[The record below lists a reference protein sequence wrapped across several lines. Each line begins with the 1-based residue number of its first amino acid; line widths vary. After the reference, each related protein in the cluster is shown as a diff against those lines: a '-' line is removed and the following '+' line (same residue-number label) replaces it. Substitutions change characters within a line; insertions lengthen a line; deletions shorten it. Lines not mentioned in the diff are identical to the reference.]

1 MDELDVIR
9 DVLAGPPPPPQATFQ
24 ARNRLTAAME
34 SPAPGPRRK
43 RALGWS
49 LGGGAAVAGALAAVL
64 VVPMGSGGGLSASPP
79 AGGAGQAPVALSAH
93 DILLAAAS
101 RAERAPATTGRF
113 WHVRTVG
120 VGGPYRVGT
129 APNQYDL
136 VGRELTET
144 WMARNPADRN
154 WQGYRQLGFHPRS
167 AADERAW
174 RAAGSPDH
182 WDIAT
187 DSISGTRRLTAA
199 PSAPALSPDDQTVPF
214 LDDLGGFDVAGL
226 NALPQDPARLRAL
239 FAARIASH
247 LGQRAGSPEGN
258 LILFI
263 RLSQLLLETPAPPK
277 VRAAA
282 FTAIAAIPGVH
293 SVGTVTAANG
303 RSGLGIELDRTSGGI
318 RELNKIVIDPSTYLV
333 LGQDYVAAAAG
344 KSGGRPVKESNSVVV
359 TAEWTDRTPT
369 PPAD

>member
-1 MDELDVIR
+1 
-9 DVLAGPPPPPQATFQ
+9 
-24 ARNRLTAAME
+24 
-34 SPAPGPRRK
+34 
-43 RALGWS
+43 
-49 LGGGAAVAGALAAVL
+49 
-64 VVPMGSGGGLSASPP
+64 
-79 AGGAGQAPVALSAH
+79 VALSAH

-113 WHVRTVG
+113 WHVRTMGVVG
-120 VGGPYRVGT
+120 PDRVGT

-136 VGRELTET
+136 VSRYLSET

-154 WQGYRQLGFHPRS
+154 WEGDLLLGYHPRS
-167 AADERAW
+167 AADQRAW

-187 DSISGTRRLTAA
+187 DSVSGTRRLTAA
-199 PSAPALSPDDQTVPF
+199 PSAPHFAPYDQTVPF

-226 NALPQDPARLRAL
+226 NALPRDPAQLRAL
-239 FAARIASH
+239 LAARIASH

-263 RLSQLLLETPAPPK
+263 RLSDLLLQTPAPPK

-282 FTAIAAIPGVH
+282 FTAIAAIPGVR
-293 SVGTVTAANG
+293 STGTVTDADG
-303 RSGLGIELDRTSGGI
+303 RSGLGIELNRTTGGVK
-318 RELNKIVIDPSTYLV
+318 ELNKIVIDPSTYLV
-333 LGQDYVAAAAG
+333 LGQDYVASLAG
-344 KSGGRPVKESNSVVV
+344 RSGGRPLKEGNSVVV

-369 PPAD
+369 APTG